1 MEEILTPEDKK
12 VLNLISNYL
21 RSNGLKEGNI
31 EIDMDYGELDIERIK
46 NATMFSNSYNVEVP
60 EQFIEIC
67 YRILKYIDEEQGWEV
82 DVDELNYERVEIEL
96 DTIKKSI
103 TVSHFISYFE
113 QSDSHY
119 TEWTENDYKDLDE
132 NPITRMFNDLESDP
146 SITPYKGQVQLRYN
160 GSGDSGYIEDYFE
173 SGGSVPE
180 SVSDWCYEQLE
191 SLHGGWEINEGSQG
205 YFIFDL
211 NNKTVELNHT
221 MNVEESES
229 KTLYEEKF

>member
-132 NPITRMFNDLESDP
+132 NPITRMFSDLESDP
-146 SITPYKGQVQLRYN
+146 SITPHEGQLQLRYN